1 MGQTQPAKDEEG
13 ATWLGRDKM
22 REDEGQSKS
31 TIVRFDLKK
40 ILVLEHDKKQYAEI
54 DLPVDFEKVLPP
66 QAKQMMQM
74 MNVTAK
80 VTETEETQ
88 TLNEWGCKKYL
99 VEIGI
104 SMMGMEMPMKM
115 EMWVTKDLGIDLDQ
129 YEQFYSE
136 MLSLQPMFKD
146 FTEEFKKIDGYPV
159 KTQMTMSMMGTETN
173 SLEEVISVEEMDAPA
188 GTYDIPEGYTKT
200 ETYNPFEQKR

>member
-1 MGQTQPAKDEEG
+1 
-13 ATWLGRDKM
+13 M
-22 REDEGQSKS
+22 REDEGQTKS
-31 TIVRFDLKK
+31 TVVRFDLNK
-40 ILVLEHDKKQYAEI
+40 IFILDHDKKQSVEI
-54 DLPVDFEKVLPP
+54 DLPIDFDKVLPP

-74 MNVTAK
+74 MKVTAK

-88 TLNEWGCKKYL
+88 TVNEWNCKKYL

-104 SMMGMEMPMKM
+104 SMMGMDMPMKM

-159 KTQMTMSMMGTETN
+159 KTQMTMSMMGAETN
-173 SLEEVISVEEMDAPA
+173 SLEEVISVVEMDAPD
-188 GTYDIPEGYTKT
+188 GTYDNPETYTKT
-200 ETYNPFEQKR
+200 KSYNPFEQKNKN